1 MSGFE
6 KVPAQDWEKWS
17 NECGAVI
24 LDVREPQ
31 EWGLG
36 TLPGSTLIA
45 MTEIMERVE
54 ELDKETPILCVCRS
68 GGRSAQVANYL
79 SSLGFDQVANL
90 EGGVKALG
98 MQD

>member
-6 KVPAQDWEKWS
+6 KVPAQDWEPWS
-17 NECGAVI
+17 TECGAVI
-24 LDVREPQ
+24 LDVRESE
-31 EWGLG
+31 EWDLG
-36 TLPGSTLIA
+36 TLPGSILIA
-45 MTEIMERVE
+45 MTELMERVE
-54 ELDKETPILCVCRS
+54 ELDKGTPILCVCRS

-79 SSLGFDQVANL
+79 SSLGFERVANL